1 LSDLTEHPFRRR
13 PAALVLLS
21 AALLA
26 GCSKSDVTASA
37 PVADVKAVV
46 SVKELMENIID
57 PQADFVFEAV
67 AVDVTEKGTTEI
79 RPTTDDD
86 WLKVQR
92 GAITLLEASN
102 LLKMP
107 RRIAPLDDRTPP
119 GGPGAPELS
128 PDEIQAKVD
137 KDRTSWNTH
146 ADRLRDEAAKVL
158 EIVKARNA
166 DRLFAAGTDL
176 DRACENCH
184 LDYWYP
190 GDRAAVERDRNSRAT
205 FGNRGS
211 K

>member
-1 LSDLTEHPFRRR
+1 VLIAA
-13 PAALVLLS
+13 AALM
-21 AALLA
+21 A
-26 GCSKSDVTASA
+26 GCSKSEVTASA
-37 PVADVKAVV
+37 PVADLKMAV

-57 PQADFVFEAV
+57 PQADFVFDAV

-79 RPTTDDD
+79 RPTSDDD

-92 GAITLLEASN
+92 GAVTLLEASN

-107 RRIAPLDDRTPP
+107 RRIAPPGDRSPT

-128 PDEIQAKVD
+128 PTEIQAKVE
-137 KDRTSWNTH
+137 KDRASWNTH
-146 ADRLRDEAAKVL
+146 ADRLREEAVKVL
-158 EIVKARNA
+158 EIVKARDA

>member
-1 LSDLTEHPFRRR
+1 
-13 PAALVLLS
+13 VLS
-21 AALLA
+21 AATAALMA
-26 GCSKSDVTASA
+26 GCSKSEVTASA
-37 PVADVKAVV
+37 PVSDLQPVV

-57 PQADFVFEAV
+57 PQADFVFDAV
-67 AVDVTEKGTTEI
+67 AVDVTEKGTKEI

-86 WLKVQR
+86 WVKVQR
-92 GAITLLEASN
+92 GAIILLEASN

-107 RRIAPLDDRTPP
+107 RRIAPPDDRRPT

-128 PDEIQAKVD
+128 PTEIQAKVE
-137 KDRTSWNTH
+137 KDRASWNTH
-146 ADRLRDEAAKVL
+146 ADRLREEAVKVL
-158 EIVKARNA
+158 EIVKARDA

-190 GDRAAVERDRNSRAT
+190 GDRAAVERDRNSKAT

>member
-1 LSDLTEHPFRRR
+1 MLF
-13 PAALVLLS
+13 AA
-21 AALLA
+21 AAMTV
-26 GCSKSDVTASA
+26 GCSKSEVTASA
-37 PVADVKAVV
+37 PVADPKAMV

-57 PQADFVFEAV
+57 PQADFVFDAV

-79 RPTTDDD
+79 RPTSDDD

-92 GAITLLEASN
+92 GAMTLLEASN

-107 RRIAPLDDRTPP
+107 RRIAPPDDRSPT

-128 PDEIQAKVD
+128 PTEIQAKVD
-137 KDRTSWNTH
+137 KDRASWNTH
-146 ADRLRDEAAKVL
+146 ADRLREEAVKVL
-158 EIVKARNA
+158 EIVKARDA

-190 GDRAAVERDRNSRAT
+190 GDRAAVERDRNSRVT